1 LRCRSVPK
9 CCRAGVAR
17 TGEPRLV
24 EPPRPS
30 PPPPFV
36 GQRRVIDYLKRVGSG
51 GLAPAYLFHGQR
63 GVGKRT
69 FATILAMTL
78 HCERP
83 VSFPTGYCGTCG
95 PCRRAIA
102 GSSGDTIVIS
112 DEFIREADRL
122 AGKSIE
128 RKTDVMGIETSRRII
143 QLMQLHSY
151 EGGRLICIVPDF
163 DFVTNDTVY
172 NALLKELEEPN
183 PGRLFLLTAERPDR
197 VLPTIRSRTTS
208 LRFDAL
214 SEDEIAAQLTS
225 HYHVPSAR
233 ARMFARRAQGSL
245 GDALAELDGEDV
257 DLRGAA
263 RAWALACVR
272 APRAIPQ
279 APQLAKES
287 ARDDIV
293 EVLRCA
299 RLAMRDALMVALGSG
314 AQVLDRESAEDYET
328 TVAALGPQ
336 APARLIGALGAVNEA
351 SRIADET
358 NIPPANVLGW
368 LQVQLRSV

>member
-1 LRCRSVPK
+1 
-9 CCRAGVAR
+9 VAKIKAPALE
-17 TGEPRLV
+17 EPV
-24 EPPRPS
+24 RPT

-36 GQRRVIDYLKRVGSG
+36 GQRAVLDYFRRVGPHA
-51 GLAPAYLFHGQR
+51 LAPAYLFHGQR

-83 VSFPTGYCGTCG
+83 TSFPTGYCSTCG

-112 DEFIREADRL
+112 DEFIRESDRL
-122 AGKSIE
+122 AGKSVE

-151 EGGRLICIVPDF
+151 EGGKLICIVPDF
-163 DFVTNDTVY
+163 DFVTGDPAY

-183 PGRLFLLTAERPDR
+183 PGRLFLLTAQRPDR

-214 SEDEIAAQLTS
+214 SESEIEGQLRS
-225 HYHVPSAR
+225 HYGIKAEEAR
-233 ARMFARRAQGSL
+233 SLARRAQGSL
-245 GDALAELDGEDV
+245 GDAIALANGEGA
-257 DLRGAA
+257 DLHVAA
-263 RAWALACVR
+263 TAWALACLR
-272 APRAIPQ
+272 DPRRIPRTP
-279 APQLAKES
+279 ALSKES

-293 EVLRCA
+293 EVLRFA
-299 RLAMRDALMVALGSG
+299 RLAVRDALMVALGS
-314 AQVLDRESAEDYET
+314 ADRTLDREVGPEYQK
-328 TVAALGPQ
+328 TVAALGERAPQ
-336 APARLIGALGAVNEA
+336 RLIAALTAVNEA
-351 SRIADET
+351 ARIADET
-358 NIPPANVLGW
+358 NIPPSNVLGW

>member
-1 LRCRSVPK
+1 M
-9 CCRAGVAR
+9 AR
-17 TGEPRLV
+17 TKEPAV
-24 EPPRPS
+24 IEPPRPQ

-36 GQRRVIDYLKRVGSG
+36 GQHDVLEYFRRVGPDA
-51 GLAPAYLFHGQR
+51 LAQAYLLHGPR

-83 VSFPTGYCGTCG
+83 TSFPTGYCGTCG

-122 AGKSIE
+122 AGKSVE

-143 QLMQLHSY
+143 QLMQMHSY

-183 PGRLFLLTAERPDR
+183 IGRLFLLTAERPDR

-208 LRFDAL
+208 LRFGAL
-214 SEDEIAAQLTS
+214 SEDEIATQLQS
-225 HYHVPSAR
+225 HYHVPKER
-233 ARMFARRAQGSL
+233 ARLLGRRAQGSL
-245 GDALAELDGEDV
+245 GDALRELEEEGG
-257 DLRGAA
+257 DLRAA
-263 RAWALACVR
+263 SRAWALACLR
-272 APRAIPQ
+272 EPRRIPQ
-279 APQLAKES
+279 TPQLSKES
-287 ARDDIV
+287 PREDIV
-293 EVLRCA
+293 EILHGA
-299 RLAMRDALMVALGSG
+299 RLAVRDALTVALGSG
-314 AQVLDRESAEDYET
+314 DQALDREPVDQYT
-328 TVAALGPQ
+328 KTVAALGTD
-336 APARLIGALGAVNEA
+336 AAARLIVALTSVNEA
-351 SRIADET
+351 ARIADET

-368 LQVQLRSV
+368 LQVQLRSA

>member
-1 LRCRSVPK
+1 
-9 CCRAGVAR
+9 VAR
-17 TGEPRLV
+17 TKEPALL
-24 EPPRPS
+24 EPARPQR
-30 PPPPFV
+30 PPPFI
-36 GQRRVIDYLKRVGSG
+36 GQRQVLDYFRRVGPEN
-51 GLAPAYLFHGQR
+51 LAPAYLLHGQR

-69 FATILAMTL
+69 FANALAMRL

-83 VSFPTGYCGTCG
+83 TSFPIGYCGTCG
-95 PCRRAIA
+95 ACRRAIA

-122 AGKSIE
+122 AGKSVE

-143 QLMQLHSY
+143 ALMQMHSY

-208 LRFDAL
+208 LQFGAL
-214 SEDEIAAQLTS
+214 SEDEIAIQLQS
-225 HYHVPSAR
+225 HYEVPKER
-233 ARMFARRAQGSL
+233 ARILARRAQGSL
-245 GDALAELDGEDV
+245 SDALAELNDEAG
-257 DLRGAA
+257 DLRAAA
-263 RAWALACVR
+263 RTWALACLSN
-272 APRAIPQ
+272 PRKIPQ
-279 APQLAKES
+279 TPQLSKEN
-287 ARDDIV
+287 AREDIV
-293 EVLRCA
+293 EVLRDA
-299 RLAMRDALMVALGSG
+299 RLAVRDALMFALKTEN
-314 AQVLDRESAEDYET
+314 QVLDRESVNEYKT
-328 TVAALGPQ
+328 TVAAIGAE
-336 APARLIGALGAVNEA
+336 APAKLMAALAAVNEA